1 MNTVKTPHQV
11 LGIINP
17 KSNSPEDKEEIKQA
31 YRKKAKENHPDKNL
45 DDPNATANFQ
55 EINTANEI
63 LQNSQERRISRRDT
77 KAIHR
82 RNRQRPQQRPASAPP
97 RQRPPP
103 PQPSRTPQ
111 PSRAPPQSR
120 PPPQP
125 RTQSQP
131 SRAPPQPRTQPQQR
145 PPPPQPRTQSQARP
159 PPPPSANAA
168 NTEAKPNAP
177 RPAWESNTKNN
188 GDRTS
193 QKRREEA
200 AQRREEASKRTYSAQ
215 YTRKANEQKQR
226 PQTAYTRVHTDKNIL
241 LKEISKIER
250 QLKEKE
256 KELEK
261 CKQLDEP
268 LHEILKMYEELN
280 RQDNKE
286 DSADT
291 KRAKMLINNN
301 NEKKKKIISEIDT
314 FVEELDTLEKQRSK
328 SARGGQSR
336 KAKLAKDFGGKNKT
350 KKSR

>member
-1 MNTVKTPHQV
+1 M
-11 LGIINP
+11 
-17 KSNSPEDKEEIKQA
+17 
-31 YRKKAKENHPDKNL
+31 
-45 DDPNATANFQ
+45 
-55 EINTANEI
+55 
-63 LQNSQERRISRRDT
+63 
-77 KAIHR
+77 
-82 RNRQRPQQRPASAPP
+82 
-97 RQRPPP
+97 
-103 PQPSRTPQ
+103 
-111 PSRAPPQSR
+111 
-120 PPPQP
+120 
-125 RTQSQP
+125 
-131 SRAPPQPRTQPQQR
+131 
-145 PPPPQPRTQSQARP
+145 
-159 PPPPSANAA
+159 
-168 NTEAKPNAP
+168 
-177 RPAWESNTKNN
+177 
-188 GDRTS
+188 
-193 QKRREEA
+193 
-200 AQRREEASKRTYSAQ
+200 
-215 YTRKANEQKQR
+215 
-226 PQTAYTRVHTDKNIL
+226 HTDKNIL

>member
-1 MNTVKTPHQV
+1 MDKGITPHQV

-97 RQRPPP
+97 RQRPPSQPQQRP
-103 PQPSRTPQ
+103 PPP
-111 PSRAPPQSR
+111 PPQSR

-145 PPPPQPRTQSQARP
+145 PPPPPRTQSQARP